1 MAAFFVS
8 CIVWIVCS
16 QAITSTDQPSL
27 VVNYHANHS
36 PKCNSHTLLSTNP
49 DANYAGAYYTNDNVS
64 AIVELIDCHKPCFH
78 PSVVQFSSLFS
89 KTHVQKDVESDDEV
103 NAISSYEPKSI
114 NFTAPFLPL
123 SSKKQIEKWVDSIV
137 ADSMLNDIIDT
148 HTSNNGLNTPMTIAS
163 PTRTPI
169 EALYNPLKQNRITL
183 IQLYSNHLYSCGH
196 SFWCICV
203 AITPITIVLIHFI
216 QFVNKR
222 PCSIFQLLY
231 NIVV

>member
-36 PKCNSHTLLSTNP
+36 PKYNSNTLLSTNPDANYAGAYYTNP

-89 KTHVQKDVESDDEV
+89 KTHVQKDVESDDQS

-114 NFTAPFLPL
+114 N
-123 SSKKQIEKWVDSIV
+123 
-137 ADSMLNDIIDT
+137 
-148 HTSNNGLNTPMTIAS
+148 
-163 PTRTPI
+163 
-169 EALYNPLKQNRITL
+169 
-183 IQLYSNHLYSCGH
+183 
-196 SFWCICV
+196 
-203 AITPITIVLIHFI
+203 
-216 QFVNKR
+216 
-222 PCSIFQLLY
+222 
-231 NIVV
+231 